1 MPNAMTSSF
10 PAPPLETCA
19 DPALEVMLGL
29 GGLSPADL
37 DVVFQPIVD
46 LSTRTVFAYEALAR
60 CRWSE
65 LADPEDLFKHAEQ
78 SGSCGRLGRV
88 LRSLAVAKCRGVPL
102 FLNVHPEELIDACLL
117 EPDDPIHTHD
127 SQVFLEVTESAAFTH
142 HEECLRI
149 LRQLT
154 RHHGVFLAVD
164 DLGAGHSNLKRVLEL
179 EPRIVKLDRTLVT
192 GLHEN
197 RRQQVL
203 VRCLVQLCSDLGARV
218 VVEGVESR
226 EEYLAVLDTGAQLV
240 QGFFFARPSS
250 PPPVPRWPGV
260 KRLTGGAPR
269 SVR

>member
-1 MPNAMTSSF
+1 MTSSF
-10 PAPPLETCA
+10 PAPPLQAYA
-19 DPALEVMLGL
+19 DPTLEVMIGL

-46 LSTRTVFAYEALAR
+46 LSTRRVFAYEALAR
-60 CRWSE
+60 CGWPE
-65 LADPEDLFKHAEQ
+65 LADPEALFKHAEA
-78 SGSCGRLGRV
+78 SGCCARLGRV
-88 LRSLAVAKCRGVPL
+88 LRGLAVAKCPGVPL
-102 FLNVHPEELIDACLL
+102 FLNVHPDELAGGCLL
-117 EPDDPIHTHD
+117 EPDDPIHLHD

-142 HEECLRI
+142 HDECLAI
-149 LRQLT
+149 LRQLAK
-154 RHHGVFLAVD
+154 HHGVFLAVD
-164 DLGAGHSNLKRVLEL
+164 DLGSGYSNLKRVLEL

-240 QGFFFARPSS
+240 QGFFFARPSY
-250 PPPVPRWPGV
+250 PPPAPRWPGV
-260 KRLTGGAPR
+260 RRRAR
-269 SVR
+269 S